1 MCRSQFIVWLTLKRQ
16 VVCRWLVCWWLERRR
31 WFESPS
37 TDFPTELPSWLHRR
51 HDITLHHHHAS
62 CRIAFIKRTIA
73 YTATQ
78 TCRSQRSMS
87 SSVSQIFEVA
97 NFNGVFLE
105 KISQKSL
112 GRYCRFFRDA
122 SCAPPQSF
130 AHHHLTICNTTCSEP
145 ARCVD
150 HGTALFDACSVLSA
164 QKRCCRVVT
173 FTEPTTL
180 IVT

>member
-1 MCRSQFIVWLTLKRQ
+1 MIPCSSAERRLRAWWGVVCSSPSSPGNKMRVCRSQFIVWLTLKRQ
-16 VVCRWLVCWWLERRR
+16 VVCRWLGCWWLERRR

-122 SCAPPQSF
+122 SCISPLLALLPRF
-130 AHHHLTICNTTCSEP
+130 
-145 ARCVD
+145 
-150 HGTALFDACSVLSA
+150 GTN
-164 QKRCCRVVT
+164 
-173 FTEPTTL
+173 
-180 IVT
+180 